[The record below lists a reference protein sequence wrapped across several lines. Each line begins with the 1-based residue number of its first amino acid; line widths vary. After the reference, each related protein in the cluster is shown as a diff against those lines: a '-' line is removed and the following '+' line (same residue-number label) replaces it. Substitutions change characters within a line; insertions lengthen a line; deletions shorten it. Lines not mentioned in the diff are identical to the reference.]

1 MQEPRNN
8 TVAFWSVKGG
18 SGTSTV
24 AALAARRWADQNED
38 GVLLVDLEGDQPG
51 LLGVAEPS
59 SPAGI
64 AKWINSGNEVTEDAL
79 WRLEREVALGLSL
92 LARGHGGLLEDFDQ
106 LDTAQERLVEFSKAI
121 RMRAE
126 RRTVVDAGCLW
137 RSGGLT
143 GEPTLD
149 DVWAR
154 EQVARNAG
162 TSYLVTR
169 ACFMSLRRAARAP
182 FQPTGVVLLVEPG
195 RPLTAGDVEDVI
207 GSPVVLRIDV
217 DPSIARSVDAGLL
230 ATRVPAATNRDVA
243 VAQPVMV

>member
-1 MQEPRNN
+1 MGNPPNN

-38 GVLLVDLEGDQPG
+38 GALLVDLEGDQPG
-51 LLGVAEPS
+51 LLGVPEPTK
-59 SPAGI
+59 PGI
-64 AKWINSGNEVTEDAL
+64 AEWINSGREVTEDAL
-79 WRLEREVALGLSL
+79 WRLEREVASGLTL
-92 LARGHGGLLEDFDQ
+92 LARGQGGLLADFEL
-106 LDTAQERLVEFSKAI
+106 LDTAQERLVKFSKAI
-121 RMRAE
+121 RMRGE

-143 GEPTLD
+143 GEPTMD

-154 EQVARNAG
+154 EQVARSAG

-169 ACFMSLRRAARAP
+169 ACFLSLRRAARAP

-230 ATRVPAATNRDVA
+230 ATRVPAATNRA
-243 VAQPVMV
+243 IAAAQPVMT